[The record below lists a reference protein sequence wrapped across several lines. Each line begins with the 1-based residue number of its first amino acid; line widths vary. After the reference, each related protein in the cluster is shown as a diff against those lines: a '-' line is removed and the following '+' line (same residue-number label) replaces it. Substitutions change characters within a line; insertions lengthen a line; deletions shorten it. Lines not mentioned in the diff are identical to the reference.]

1 MCRILQ
7 KSENKWQR
15 IKGARRP
22 DLLDDMA
29 FSLNKDLCD
38 CKKKRK
44 AKEKNTEDYSVNL
57 WLKEMPLYEKLNA
70 KNEIRG
76 IVFKYQRTSIYFANI
91 KAKSNN
97 AR

>member
-1 MCRILQ
+1 
-7 KSENKWQR
+7 
-15 IKGARRP
+15 
-22 DLLDDMA
+22 
-29 FSLNKDLCD
+29 
-38 CKKKRK
+38 
-44 AKEKNTEDYSVNL
+44 
-57 WLKEMPLYEKLNA
+57 MPLYKKLNA